1 MGSFGLLLEQENDM
15 HTEMQFG
22 KMLVIV
28 HSEFSPAATET
39 LESKIEGLLLR
50 HIDAGKSLAISA
62 ERSEYGQQAKEVLE

>member
-1 MGSFGLLLEQENDM
+1 MR
-15 HTEMQFG
+15 TEIQIG
-22 KMLVIV
+22 KTLVIV
-28 HSEFSPAATET
+28 HSEFSPSATET

>member
-1 MGSFGLLLEQENDM
+1 MLLEQENDM
-15 HTEMQFG
+15 QTEKQFG

-28 HSEFSPAATET
+28 HSEFSPTATET

-50 HIDAGKSLAISA
+50 HINAGKPLAISA